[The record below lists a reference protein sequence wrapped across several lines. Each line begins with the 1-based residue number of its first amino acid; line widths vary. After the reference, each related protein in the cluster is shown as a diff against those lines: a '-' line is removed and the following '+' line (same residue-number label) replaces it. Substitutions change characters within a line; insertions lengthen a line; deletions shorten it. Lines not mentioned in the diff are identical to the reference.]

1 MIDVAPINELS
12 ISLSLLSLRSR
23 SLLLRLEGDERSQ
36 SLNNPLPCRLV
47 IGQYLS
53 SSGEVI
59 SHLNISSLHS
69 SDGGLYKCG
78 ASNTVGKAEHQ
89 ARVNVYGEFSYP
101 TLLPTGILIFLSFN
115 SNRDLTGYKLL

>member
-69 SDGGLYKCG
+69 SDGGLYKCR
-78 ASNTVGKAEHQ
+78 AENSVGRAEHQ
-89 ARVNVYGEFSYP
+89 ARVNVYGQS
-101 TLLPTGILIFLSFN
+101 ILQLAAGPGNIEENFYQFTFCKRL
-115 SNRDLTGYKLL
+115 